1 MNKMKFSL
9 RIAGLV
15 CALALSVSGLAQV
28 ATSFA
33 ELGGVVRDS
42 SGAVLSKAAIGLR
55 NVDTNIPYT
64 ASTGEQGR
72 YTFPSL
78 PPGPYQLTAAY
89 DGFRTQNRNGIE
101 LRVGESATIDL
112 TLALAVK
119 DQQIDVTSEELRIE
133 PTKTEVSEVVGSR
146 QIESLPNSGRLF
158 TDFALTTPGVTT
170 GRTSLQSTIT
180 EFEVTRL
187 SFGGMRDLSNE
198 VMVDGADAVNTV
210 TGSQRATP
218 PQDSVSEFRVVAN
231 SFGADYGR
239 ALGGIVNIVT
249 KSGTN
254 NFHGSFYEYFQNN
267 AMDARSLLQPAP
279 DSDALRQNQFGIS
292 TGGPVKKNRTFFFAN
307 YEGQRLA
314 QSPTFPAELTN
325 NIALFNAAKTAL
337 GLSPE
342 NLNSL
347 QTGNRD
353 MGLVKA
359 DHVFNDKHRLSVRY
373 NIEDGRSLNLLAG
386 NTVDGGGVAAPSS
399 AHNAFTQDQSL
410 AGNLTS
416 VLRPDLVNSF
426 LMQWARRGYD
436 FPGVTGQPTLD
447 IPNELM
453 FGHNFGAF
461 DYIGES
467 RVQLSNSTSWIRGRH
482 MIRFGAD
489 TNFLADK
496 VTWPGF
502 TPMRIVLPGDN
513 CLVEFANYVN
523 PSANLQQNP
532 ALGACPLPPSL
543 NGTPIIFWATPVGS
557 GPLTPGYAAPALST
571 SWNNAYLP
579 SLTNDFNVHLN
590 HQYAGFFAEDQWKVT
605 NRLTVNYGT
614 RWDVENGLGAFIKP
628 DYRNFS
634 PRTGVAYA
642 LDRKTVI
649 HAGFGVFYDRF
660 SLPFVFV
667 TAPQRPVEIPGVSLP
682 GVPDG
687 SANAGWVLNQMTP
700 GPGGLPADV
709 ARTLLMTG
717 QVPGQYITGPCPP
730 SCTAGAALIDHN
742 SRTPYAEQASFQI
755 DREIAAGLTLELG
768 YLFVGAHHQVR
779 AEDLNIAP
787 PIGKLP
793 DGKDLFDGPLYPNAG
808 LLYYT
813 DDSGNAAYN
822 GLTARVARRFSLGF
836 HFDVNYTFSKT
847 LDDGTF
853 TTFVSTPQDLYERNL
868 ERANSNQDVRHRFV
882 SDFSLDGPR
891 GSFLRDFELSGIVT
905 LQSGR
910 PFTMFVGYDAN
921 GDTNPVTDRV
931 GQSAR
936 NTYWGDPLYSA
947 DLRLS
952 RKFQLGD
959 RLRLAIALDGFNA
972 FNRANVDE
980 VNSVYGYADFLGS
993 MPRNYRDGVQS
1004 PADPEFGTP
1013 RTVLNPRRLQISARL
1028 SF

>member
-1 MNKMKFSL
+1 MNEKRLSL
-9 RIAGLV
+9 QIAGLV
-15 CALALSVSGLAQV
+15 CALAFAAPGHAQV
-28 ATSFA
+28 AVSFA
-33 ELGGVVRDS
+33 ELSGVVRDS

-55 NVDTNIPYT
+55 NVDTNVPYA
-64 ASTGEQGR
+64 ASTSEHGR

-78 PPGPYQLTAAY
+78 PPGAYQLTAFY
-89 DGFRTQNRNGIE
+89 DGFRTQTRNGVE

-112 TLALAVK
+112 TLAVAMK
-119 DQQIDVTSEELRIE
+119 DQQIDVTSEEAQVE
-133 PTKTEVSEVVGSR
+133 PTKTEISEVVGSR

-158 TDFALTTPGVTT
+158 TDFALTTPGVAT

-198 VMVDGADAVNTV
+198 VMVDGADAINTV

-218 PQDSVSEFRVVAN
+218 PQDSVSEFRVVAG

-239 ALGGIVNIVT
+239 ALGGVVNIVT

-254 NFHGSFYEYFQNN
+254 NFHGSLYEFFQNN
-267 AMDARSLLQPAP
+267 ALDARSLLQPAP
-279 DSDALRQNQFGIS
+279 TPDALRQNQFGLS
-292 TGGPVKKNRTFFFAN
+292 TGGPVKKDKTFFFAN

-314 QSPTFPAELTN
+314 QSPTFPAALTD
-325 NIALFNAAKTAL
+325 NIAFFNAAKIAL
-337 GLSPE
+337 GLAPE
-342 NLNSL
+342 NLNIL

-353 MGLVKA
+353 IGLAKL
-359 DHVFNDKHRLSVRY
+359 DHVFNEAHRLSVRY
-373 NIEDGRSLNLLAG
+373 NVEDGRSLNLLAG

-399 AHNAFTQDQSL
+399 AHNAFTNDQSL

-426 LMQWARRGYD
+426 LVQWARREYD

-461 DYIGES
+461 DFIGES
-467 RVQLSNSTSWIRGRH
+467 RVQLSNSTSWIRGSH

-502 TPMRIVLPGDN
+502 TPMRIVLPGAN

-523 PSANLQQNP
+523 PSVNLQQNP
-532 ALGACPLPPSL
+532 AFGACPLPPSL
-543 NGTPIIFWATPVGS
+543 NGTPIVFWATPVGP
-557 GPLTPGYAAPALST
+557 GPLTPGYTPPALST
-571 SWNNAYLP
+571 NWHNAYLP

-590 HQYAGFFAEDQWKVT
+590 HQYVGLFAEDEWKLT
-605 NRLTVNYGT
+605 NRLTVNYGL
-614 RWDVENGLGAFIKP
+614 RWDVENGLGAFVAP

-634 PRTGVAYA
+634 PRTGIAYA

-667 TAPQRPVEIPGVSLP
+667 TAPERPVEIPGLP
-682 GVPDG
+682 GVPAG
-687 SANAGWVLNQMTP
+687 SSNAGWVLNQLTP
-700 GPGGLPADV
+700 GAGGLPADV
-709 ARTLLMTG
+709 AKRLLLTG
-717 QVPGQYITGPCPP
+717 QVPGQYISGACPP
-730 SCTAGAALIDHN
+730 SCTAGAALIDRN
-742 SRTPYAEQASFQI
+742 SRTPYAEQASFRI
-755 DREIAAGLTLELG
+755 SREIASGLTLELG

-787 PIGKLP
+787 PLGRLP
-793 DGKDLFDGPLYPNAG
+793 DGKDLFAGPLYQNAG

-822 GLTARVARRFSLGF
+822 GLTARVARRFSHGF
-836 HFDVNYTFSKT
+836 HFDLNYTFSKT

-853 TTFVSTPQDLYERNL
+853 TTFVSTPQDLYQRNL

-882 SDFSLDGPR
+882 SDFSLNGPR
-891 GSFLRDFELSGIVT
+891 GSFLRDFELTGIVT

-910 PFTMFVGYDAN
+910 PFTLFVGYDAN

-931 GQSAR
+931 GLSAR
-936 NTYWGDPLYSA
+936 NTYWGDALYSA
-947 DLRLS
+947 DLRVS
-952 RKFQLGD
+952 RKFQLGE
-959 RLRLAIALDGFNA
+959 RSKLILAVDGFNA

-980 VNSVYGYADFLGS
+980 VNSVYGYADFLGPV
-993 MPRNYRDGVQS
+993 PRNYADGIGS
-1004 PADPEFGTP
+1004 PANPEFGTP
-1013 RTVLNPRRLQISARL
+1013 GTVLNPRRLQVSARIT
-1028 SF
+1028 F